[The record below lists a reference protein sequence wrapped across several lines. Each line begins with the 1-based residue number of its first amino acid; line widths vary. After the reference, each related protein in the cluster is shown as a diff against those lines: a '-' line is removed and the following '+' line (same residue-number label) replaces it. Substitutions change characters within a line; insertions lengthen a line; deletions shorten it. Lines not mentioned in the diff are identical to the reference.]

1 LKSLSN
7 HFKSRLVSSEITKE
21 IQNPVFRSSAIFP
34 VIKNSNYTS
43 RISFLGYWF
52 LKHTIKE
59 IGLVLTFRNND
70 GSIIS
75 KISSTLDSPKVFLI
89 ELDDLLKENN
99 IKENKFYGSIELE
112 VFSSKNLVFPYP
124 AFAINFYNKDFCTSV
139 HSVERTYNNFQDLQE
154 NQITVV
160 PEAGFDMYENI
171 DLHSFL
177 AFVNGSLQNN
187 DAKINYTIVNHSS
200 NNITGSINIG
210 KVKPYQMKI
219 LEFGKYIKNL
229 EQFLE
234 NKSGTITFTHN
245 LEGFFPRFLVGTIQ
259 NTFPSISI
267 THSYYD
273 CTNCDSQSDYF
284 IQTNDKFIDSAISI
298 PLFLENQFYTD
309 LILYPIFSP
318 SNFTISFDTYDAAGN
333 LLKKYPDFLKI
344 ETKNQKL
351 NKINFKEVLKHESNL
366 NQIKSAFVQINS
378 LDGKIPTRL
387 KFGLNVGKND
397 SKSKLP
403 CNVCFASV
411 LGNPNLENKPSS
423 FHWGPLLNIGNS
435 VFSLSNAG
443 PVKKYS
449 KTANVELTFYRED
462 DSKCIQKIIKI
473 PPYGEYRFELDDNKE
488 IKSFL
493 KNKPGWVTTKADV
506 PFTTGFYFDFSSSGA
521 VAGDHLF

>member
-1 LKSLSN
+1 MKSLSS
-7 HFKSRLVSSEITKE
+7 HFKSRLVPSEIITKS
-21 IQNPVFRSSAIFP
+21 QDPVFRSSAIFP
-34 VIKNSNYTS
+34 VIKNSNYTT

-52 LKHTIKE
+52 LKHVIKKIE
-59 IGLVLTFRNND
+59 LTLTFRNND

-75 KISSTLDSPKVFLI
+75 KTSSIIDSPKVFRI
-89 ELDDLLKENN
+89 ELDNLLKENK
-99 IKENKFYGSIELE
+99 ITENEFYGSIELE
-112 VFSSKNLVFPYP
+112 VFSSKNLIYPYP
-124 AFAINFYNKDFCTSV
+124 AFTINFYNKDFCTSV
-139 HSVERTYNNFQDLQE
+139 HSVERTYNNSQDLQE

-160 PEAGFDMYENI
+160 PEAGFDIYENNN
-171 DLHSFL
+171 LQSFL
-177 AFVNGSLQNN
+177 AFVNGSLQNDN
-187 DAKINYTIVNHSS
+187 AIINYTITNHSS
-200 NNITGSINIG
+200 KNITGSIDIE
-210 KVKPYQMKI
+210 KVKPYQTKI
-219 LEFGKYIKNL
+219 LKFGKYIKNL

-234 NKSGTITFTHN
+234 NKAGTITFTHN
-245 LEGFFPRFLVGTIQ
+245 LKGFFPRFLVGTIQ
-259 NTFPSISI
+259 NSFPSISI

-273 CTNCDSQSDYF
+273 CTSCDSQSDYL
-284 IQTNDKFIDSAISI
+284 IQTNEKFIDSAIAI
-298 PLFLENQFYTD
+298 PLFLKNSFYTD

-333 LLKKYPDFLKI
+333 LLKKYPNFLKI

-351 NKINFKEVLKHESNL
+351 EKINFKNILKHEPNL

-411 LGNPNLENKPSS
+411 LGNSNLENKPSS
-423 FHWGPLLNIGNS
+423 FHWGSLLNIGNS

-449 KTANVELTFYRED
+449 KTANVELTFFRED
-462 DSKCIQKIIKI
+462 DLKCIQKTIKI

-506 PFTTGFYFDFSSSGA
+506 PFTTGFYFDFSSSGS